1 MATFQEMYDEV
12 VILTKRPDLIDK
24 TKQAV
29 KSATLFTHNS
39 GFYPRDVSESGLKF
53 NDPGFIQNFD
63 PKNIWPLFRKIK
75 YIRRWNYDAADPN
88 YGKVGPFFKPIEIGQ
103 SVDAYGYDKQDVFY
117 LAGQLQ
123 QIRSSLEFQYALAGA
138 YLYPNVTESNYASW
152 IADEFP
158 FAIIYDAARRV
169 SSGIGFRED
178 AQDFQAQTQEV
189 MSEILLMSDDMPG
202 E

>member
-12 VILTKRPDLIDK
+12 VILTKRPDLVDK

-29 KSATLFTHNS
+29 KSSTLFVHNS
-39 GFYPRDVSESGLKF
+39 GFYPKDVSESGLSFDKAR
-53 NDPGFIQNFD
+53 FIQNFD
-63 PKNIWPLFRKIK
+63 AKNIWPLFRKIK
-75 YIRRWNYDAADPN
+75 YIRRWNYDASSPTA
-88 YGKVGPFFKPIEIGQ
+88 GMAGPFFTPIEIGQ
-103 SVDAYGYDKQDVFY
+103 SKDAYGYDKQDVFY
-117 LAGQLQ
+117 LAGQVQ
-123 QIRSSLEFQYALAGA
+123 QIRSSIEFQYALAGA
-138 YLYPNVTESNYASW
+138 YLYPNVTEDSYASW

-178 AQDFQAQTQEV
+178 AQDFLNQAQEV
-189 MSEILLMSDDMPG
+189 IAEILMMSDDMPG